1 LRVTFWDIEAT
12 NLDAGFGR
20 LLCCSFIDLDSDEVE
35 TFRVDTKP
43 WKGKGKIDDSKLAEA
58 IRARLHAS
66 DIVVG
71 WYSSQ
76 YDKRFVNARL
86 AKHGLPPLR
95 LTKENGT
102 VHIDAM
108 YASSPMKIGSRRLDN
123 ISRFFDSPNR
133 KTALDPDTW
142 AAAAAGDRAAL
153 DEIVVHCEADVRVL
167 KDLWPMVA
175 QHVKKMSFSLS
186 EIYPFI
192 TEVPSRRNA
201 VAA

>member
-20 LLCCSFIDLDSDEVE
+20 LLCCSFIDLDSDQVE
-35 TFRVDTKP
+35 TFRIDQAP
-43 WKGKGKIDDSKLAEA
+43 WRCKGKINDSKLAAA
-58 IRARLHAS
+58 IRERLHAS
-66 DIVVG
+66 DIVVD
-71 WYSSQ
+71 WYGSQ
-76 YDKRFVNARL
+76 FDKRFVNARL

-102 VHIDAM
+102 MQIDAM
-108 YASSPMKIGSRRLDN
+108 YASNPMKIGSKRLDN
-123 ISRFFDSPNR
+123 ISRFFNSPNR

-142 AAAAAGDRAAL
+142 AAASAGDVQAL

-167 KDLWPMVA
+167 KDLWPNIA
-175 QHVKKMSFSLS
+175 QHVKKMSFTLS

-192 TEVPSRRNA
+192 TEVPSRRNS